1 MNTKN
6 KPNDKS
12 KTKKRLESKKEFEK
26 REERFVEIQSIE
38 EARIGQAQHALFDR
52 LDDDSKA
59 EPYRWSHMYNQLLGG
74 NDETK

>member
-1 MNTKN
+1 MK
-6 KPNDKS
+6 KEIKS
-12 KTKKRLESKKEFEK
+12 KCNKRAQIQKDLEKKEEQ
-26 REERFVEIQSIE
+26 FVEIQSIE

-59 EPYRWSHMYNQLLGG
+59 EAYRWSHMYNQLLGG

>member
-1 MNTKN
+1 MK
-6 KPNDKS
+6 KEIKS
-12 KTKKRLESKKEFEK
+12 KCNKRAQTQKDLEKKEQQ
-26 REERFVEIQSIE
+26 FVEIQSIE

-59 EPYRWSHMYNQLLGG
+59 EAYRWSHMYNQLLGG

>member
-1 MNTKN
+1 MK
-6 KPNDKS
+6 KEIKS
-12 KTKKRLESKKEFEK
+12 KCNKRTQTQKDLKKK
-26 REERFVEIQSIE
+26 EERFIEIQSIE

-59 EPYRWSHMYNQLLGG
+59 EAYRWSHMYNQLLGG